1 MKEWVEWIL
10 LLLFAFLIALM
21 LFGAILSTLD
31 WVMDVMKKLMRGA
44 HKKEDDE

>member
-10 LLLFAFLIALM
+10 SLIFAFSIALM
-21 LFGAILSTLD
+21 LFGAVLSTIER
-31 WVMDVMKKLMRGA
+31 VMDVMKKLMRGT